1 MTAIAV
7 WGADSSLGTWKYN
20 ADKSKITVGT
30 SPLKSRT
37 EVIEATPDGGFK
49 ATRTDVR
56 TDGTNVNS
64 TVTCKYDGK
73 KCSVT
78 GSPVV
83 DTVSYKRVNAL
94 TTSSESFKKS
104 GEPYQAGTT
113 VVSKDGKTKTVTFKG
128 IDAQG
133 KPIAG
138 TIVYDK
144 Q

>member
-1 MTAIAV
+1 MTRI
-7 WGADSSLGTWKYN
+7 DQ
-20 ADKSKITVGT
+20 
-30 SPLKSRT
+30 
-37 EVIEATPDGGFK
+37 
-49 ATRTDVR
+49 R
-56 TDGTNVNS
+56 TDGTRVNT

-73 KCSVT
+73 RCPIT
-78 GSPVV
+78 GAPVV
-83 DTVSYKRVNAL
+83 DTISYKRVDAN
-94 TTSSESFKKS
+94 TTTSESFKKN
-104 GEPYQAGTT
+104 GEPYQTATT